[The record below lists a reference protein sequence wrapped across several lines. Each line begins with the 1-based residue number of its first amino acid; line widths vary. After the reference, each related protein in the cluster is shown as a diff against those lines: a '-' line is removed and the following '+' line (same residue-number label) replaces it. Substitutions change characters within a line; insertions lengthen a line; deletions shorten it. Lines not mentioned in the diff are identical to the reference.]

1 MTRSNNSECFIL
13 LFYCGSIFRSSIG
26 VQGYFVISMDDSL
39 IIKECGLD
47 PRRRIR
53 EADSIRT
60 AG

>member
-1 MTRSNNSECFIL
+1 VVVYLEV
-13 LFYCGSIFRSSIG
+13 
-26 VQGYFVISMDDSL
+26 VQEYKGIFVISMDDSL